1 MEDMFTLL
9 VSGEEGSSVSVQC
22 LYSAAYQNKQ
32 KQWCRSTDWSCYTVG
47 KTHTSQNSAVWIREG
62 IRSFKVEMTGLKK
75 SDAGWYWC
83 SVGDVQ
89 VPVHLT
95 VNDALTAPAVSVL
108 GSRVSGEEGSSVSVQ
123 CLYSA
128 AYQNKQK
135 QWCRSTDWSCYTV
148 GRTHTSQNSAV
159 WIREGIR
166 SFTVV
171 MTGLKKSDAG
181 WYWCSVG
188 DVQVP
193 VHLTVTDALRGIVT
207 VRRPPT
213 GRLRPQRLLLLCCD
227 VMCVPQVGR
236 ARHPSHLRVVCLPI
250 YVLSLYQLHY
260 SNYSNSNYIFEFGF
274 IARVL
279 VCTLSI
285 KPSFFPETWRDC
297 FHLFSLTLPVTE

>member
-1 MEDMFTLL
+1 MAPAVSVLGSR

-22 LYSAAYQNKQ
+22 LHSAAYQNKQ

-47 KTHTSQNSAVWIREG
+47 RTHTSQNSAVWIRISIG
-62 IRSFKVEMTGLKK
+62 YFKEVLTGLKK

-95 VNDALTAPAVSVL
+95 VNDALTVSPAVSVL

-148 GRTHTSQNSAV
+148 GRTHTSQNSIV
-159 WIREGIR
+159 LIREGTR
-166 SFTVV
+166 YFMVE

-193 VHLTVTDALRGIVT
+193 VHLTVTDALTVT
-207 VRRPPT
+207 TAVKMTP
-213 GRLRPQRLLLLCCD
+213 D
-227 VMCVPQVGR
+227 NKK
-236 ARHPSHLRVVCLPI
+236 S
-250 YVLSLYQLHY
+250 
-260 SNYSNSNYIFEFGF
+260 
-274 IARVL
+274 
-279 VCTLSI
+279 SI
-285 KPSFFPETWRDC
+285 RNVKPYTTPGKISAGSI
-297 FHLFSLTLPVTE
+297 L